1 MMNNPSKT
9 GVTLGRVQDA
19 RARNPQVAVFTA
31 NTYIVLTD
39 WPESDPAAPISF
51 LRRLERT
58 VSDTLD
64 NAGVGKSSPKIVFR
78 PLHVLAVATHLALR
92 SKSGYSR

>member
-1 MMNNPSKT
+1 M
-9 GVTLGRVQDA
+9 
-19 RARNPQVAVFTA
+19 A

-58 VSDTLD
+58 VNDTLD

-78 PLHVLAVATHLALR
+78 PLHVLAVSTHTAIR
-92 SKSGYSR
+92 IKSGYSR

>member
-1 MMNNPSKT
+1 MNNPSKT

-64 NAGVGKSSPKIVFR
+64 NAGMGKSSPKIVFR
-78 PLHVLAVATHLALR
+78 PLHVLAVGTHAAIR
-92 SKSGYSR
+92 IKSGYSR